1 MDLSEFT
8 IEQIDW
14 CLNENKKKIQ
24 ELEKANKE
32 LEEEKIYRKCGIKSG
47 NVVKDDRGTGVVC
60 DLQEKY
66 CKALTIRK
74 DGSIGTKILHM
85 YYGEC
90 EKLYDSYE
98 EFKSTV
104 NELVRG

>member
-14 CLNENKKKIQ
+14 CLSENKKKIQ

-32 LEEEKIYRKCGIKSG
+32 LEEEKIYRLHGIKIG
-47 NVVKDDRGTGVVC
+47 NILKDSRGTGVVC
-60 DLQEKY
+60 ELQEKY
-66 CKALTIRK
+66 CKASVIKK
-74 DGSIGTKILHM
+74 DGEVGTKVLHM
-85 YYGEC
+85 WYEDC

-104 NELVRG
+104 DELARG

>member
-8 IEQIDW
+8 IEQIGW
-14 CLNENKKKIQ
+14 RLNQNKKKIQ

-32 LEEEKIYRKCGIKSG
+32 LEEEKIYRKYGIKSG
-47 NVVKDDRGTGVVC
+47 NVVKDDRGAGVVYE
-60 DLQEKY
+60 LQEKY
-66 CKALTIRK
+66 CKASVIKK
-74 DGSIGTKILHM
+74 DGEVGTKVLHM
-85 YYGEC
+85 WYKEC

-104 NELVRG
+104 DELVRG